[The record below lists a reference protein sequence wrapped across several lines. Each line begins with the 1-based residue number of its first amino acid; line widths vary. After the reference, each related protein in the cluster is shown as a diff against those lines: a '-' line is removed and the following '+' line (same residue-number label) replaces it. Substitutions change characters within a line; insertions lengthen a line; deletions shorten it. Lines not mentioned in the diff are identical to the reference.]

1 MPPKISDL
9 ATDEEVRLLSG
20 LDKRQWLM
28 LEVIKISLL
37 RI

>member
-9 ATDEEVRLLSG
+9 ATDGEVRLLAG

-28 LEVIKISLL
+28 LEVIRISLL
-37 RI
+37 QI